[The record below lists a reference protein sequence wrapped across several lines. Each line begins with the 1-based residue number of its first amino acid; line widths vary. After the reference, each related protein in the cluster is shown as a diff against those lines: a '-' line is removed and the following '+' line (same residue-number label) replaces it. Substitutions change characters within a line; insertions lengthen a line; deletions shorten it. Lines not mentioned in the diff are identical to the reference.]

1 MDYLMEADIYQY
13 NCEINI
19 LSETAICYIN
29 EDNKIEKAAHIIAEN
44 LKKIIEK
51 IKKFIRDV
59 IKPKI
64 KKIYDKIK
72 EIKTKNIAK
81 KFENNKEIKIRNFTN
96 ASFYELDPKLDPAVT
111 ELLENANNISNI
123 MELFVKKF
131 AFARGESDLQE
142 YFTKYKNDTQKFL
155 ELKHIDKN
163 DVESHPFPIE
173 KYNKIIEIKSFT
185 KTDYEKYVKDFE
197 SMSKFYDNINK
208 DYHNLTEKLDNVYD
222 IILKNSVV
230 FPTNIVNLV
239 LEHINISCRYME
251 VARNII
257 DNRIW
262 NDINNIKLM
271 DLCLGKDEA

>member
-1 MDYLMEADIYQY
+1 MDYLMEADVYRY

-29 EDNKIEKAAHIIAEN
+29 EDNKLEKVAHIIAEN

-64 KKIYDKIK
+64 KKIKDKIT

-81 KFENNKEIKIRNFTN
+81 KFENNKEIKIRNIAN
-96 ASFYELDPKLDPAVT
+96 ASFRELDPKLEPAVT
-111 ELLENANNISNI
+111 ELLENANNMGNI
-123 MELFVKKF
+123 IESYMKQATVIKN
-131 AFARGESDLQE
+131 ESDLQE
-142 YFTKYKNDTQKFL
+142 YFMKYQNDIQKFL
-155 ELKHIDKN
+155 KLKHIDKN
-163 DVESHPFPIE
+163 DIESNPFPIE
-173 KYNKIIEIKSFT
+173 KYNKEIKIKSFT
-185 KTDYEKYVKDFE
+185 KTDYEKYTKDLE

-222 IILKNSVV
+222 IIFKNNTV

-239 LEHINISCRYME
+239 MEHINISCRYMGA
-251 VARNII
+251 ARNII
-257 DNRIW
+257 DNRILY
-262 NDINNIKLM
+262 DVNNIKLM
-271 DLCLGKDEA
+271 ELCLGKDEA